1 MKFFTSPQNSPE
13 WFVEKNGVISSSRVG
28 KTITDKIMNKTDAV
42 KILLADF
49 IEEQDKTLEEKELKK
64 LVTAE
69 KKRLDGKS
77 QIDLES
83 SLSPEV
89 LKEYWHESRPKEYY
103 RLLAEQLGYFDNLE
117 EDPRDRGHRLED
129 EASQAAAKILGVKP
143 YNTGFIVRDDYPQIG
158 LSPDRVIPSEKA
170 VVEVNVDG
178 LIVSISNGKIESAF
192 EIKSPGVANHL
203 EICMTNTVPSGYW
216 DQVIQYFVV
225 GDVERVYFI
234 SYNPLVIEK
243 PIHIITIERKDV
255 EKDIEKSLYRQIET
269 INHLKEDLQSLTF

>member
-13 WFVEKNGVISSSRVG
+13 WFIEKNGVISSSRVG

-69 KKRLDGKS
+69 KKRLDGYS

-83 SLSPEV
+83 MLAPEIIN
-89 LKEYWHESRPKEYY
+89 EHWHESRPKEYY
-103 RLLAEQLGYFDNLE
+103 RLLAEKLGYFDNLE
-117 EDPRDRGHRLED
+117 EDPRDRGHRLEE
-129 EASQAAAKILGVKP
+129 EAAQVAAKRLGVIP
-143 YNTGFIVRDDYPQIG
+143 YETGFIVRDDYPEIG
-158 LSPDRVIPSEKA
+158 LSPDRIIPSENA
-170 VVEVNVDG
+170 IVDVNDEG
-178 LIVSISNGKIESAF
+178 IVTSISNGKIEAAM
-192 EIKSPGVANHL
+192 EIKSPGVPNHL
-203 EICMTNTVPSGYW
+203 EICMTNVVPSGYW

-225 GDVERVYFI
+225 GEVDRVHFI

-255 EKDIEKSLYRQIET
+255 EKEIKESLYRQIET
-269 INHLKEDLQSLTF
+269 VKHLREDVTSLTF